1 MGWFYGFK
9 LHLIINNEGEIMNF
23 KITKGNVF
31 DNQVI
36 EDLIKYNNNNKK
48 INKLFGNKGYL
59 YKEKIK

>member
-1 MGWFYGFK
+1 
-9 LHLIINNEGEIMNF
+9 MNF

-48 INKLFGNKGYL
+48 INKLFGNKGCL